1 VEKLKQM
8 IWPWF
13 KKTKFGQW
21 FTKPR
26 STLTS
31 VLQLVAAFFL
41 LLVYVPYIGLL
52 LHLFA
57 LAMGAMGVL
66 NLTREK
72 DTIG

>member
-1 VEKLKQM
+1 MEKLKQI

-26 STLTS
+26 AIYIS

-41 LLVYVPYIGLL
+41 LLVYIPYIGFFI
-52 LHLFA
+52 HLFA

>member
-1 VEKLKQM
+1 MQKFKQI

-13 KKTKFGQW
+13 QTTKFGQW
-21 FTKPR
+21 FIKPR

-31 VLQLVAAFFL
+31 VLQLVAAFIL

-57 LAMGAMGVL
+57 LAIGAMGVL